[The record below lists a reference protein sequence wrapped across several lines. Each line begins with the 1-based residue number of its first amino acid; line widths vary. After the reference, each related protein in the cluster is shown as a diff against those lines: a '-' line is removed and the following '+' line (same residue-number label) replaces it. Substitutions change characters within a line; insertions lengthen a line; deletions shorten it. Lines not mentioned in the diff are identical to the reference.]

1 MKDLKR
7 GTSPVIEVQFETR
20 YKKLVDP
27 TTVTL
32 CLVDS
37 AGTEVVTEGS
47 MIKLSTGIYTYTWQ
61 SDATSVLGYYRAYV
75 SAISGT
81 YTVTDNWSAFR
92 LEA

>member
-1 MKDLKR
+1 MIDLKR

-20 YKKLVDP
+20 DKELVDP

-47 MIKLSTGIYTYTWQ
+47 MTKLSTGIYTYTWQ
-61 SDATSVLGYYRAYV
+61 SEATSVLGYYRAYITAV
-75 SAISGT
+75 SGT
-81 YTVTDNWSAFR
+81 YNVKDNWSAFR